1 MSCKYSWKKVDFL
14 IFDVPHK
21 DEDEECD
28 DEDDYE
34 WSEASLTVRND
45 DIAIIC
51 TDDPYYPYTWLHW
64 KPPPPHPPP

>member
-1 MSCKYSWKKVDFL
+1 MKKVDFL
-14 IFDVPHK
+14 IFDVPDK
-21 DEDEECD
+21 DEDEEC

-51 TDDPYYPYTWLHW
+51 NNDPY
-64 KPPPPHPPP
+64 